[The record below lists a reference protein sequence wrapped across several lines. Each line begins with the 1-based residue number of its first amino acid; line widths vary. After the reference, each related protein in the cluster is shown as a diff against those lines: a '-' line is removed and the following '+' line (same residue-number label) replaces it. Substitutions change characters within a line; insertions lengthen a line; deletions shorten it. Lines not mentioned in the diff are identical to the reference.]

1 MYDIVIR
8 FHYVI
13 SAVFIIL
20 AIITTAWA
28 LVGWI
33 KDLPCPRSFLRLSW
47 VFIHFLYI
55 QLLTGIALYFFLKP
69 EAVAND
75 LSMEEAL
82 QQNSLRFWAIEHVS
96 LMLFALIISQVG
108 RLIIKQI
115 SSDRKKY
122 RAATLYYGI
131 SLMVVMSSALM
142 AIFRNL

>member
-1 MYDIVIR
+1 MYDIVIK

-13 SAVFIIL
+13 SAIFIIL
-20 AIITTAWA
+20 ALITTAWA
-28 LVGWI
+28 LIGWI
-33 KDLPCPRSFLRLSW
+33 KDIPCPRSFLRLSW

-55 QLLTGIALYFFLKP
+55 QLFTGIALYFFLKP
-69 EAVAND
+69 EVDATNI
-75 LSMEEAL
+75 SMEEAL

-96 LMLFALIISQVG
+96 LMLFALIFSQVG

-122 RAATLYYGI
+122 RAATFYYGI
-131 SLMVVMSSALM
+131 SLLVVMSSAFM